1 MRNFYIKG
9 KVDGRKTPIAGGP
22 RNKDGGM
29 YIIFYQKEKGKSVEI
44 LSVLSTVLPSGN
56 LKTVIRVKG
65 VEPEI
70 IITEP

>member
-1 MRNFYIKG
+1 MRNFYVKG
-9 KVDGRKTPIAGGP
+9 KVDGRKTPITGGP

-29 YIIFYQKEKGKSVEI
+29 YITFYQKEKGKSIEI
-44 LSVLSTVLPSGN
+44 LSVVSTVLPSGN